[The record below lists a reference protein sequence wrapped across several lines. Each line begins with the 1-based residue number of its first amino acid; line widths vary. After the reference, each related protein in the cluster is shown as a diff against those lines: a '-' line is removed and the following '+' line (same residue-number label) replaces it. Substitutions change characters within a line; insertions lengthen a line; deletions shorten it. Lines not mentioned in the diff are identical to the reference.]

1 MNLNV
6 LNFSFNVWPSS
17 SFEETLLSFL
27 TGCLCTAGV
36 YSLNQSFFLPLH
48 PFPFFFPKLA
58 EIPFV
63 FSGTDNHLIKL
74 IFFQAEVA
82 ISAIKDG
89 ISEEILFNYVFPP
102 GLGKVLK
109 GK

>member
-1 MNLNV
+1 MEHNNGD
-6 LNFSFNVWPSS
+6 
-17 SFEETLLSFL
+17 ED
-27 TGCLCTAGV
+27 GGGDAGV

-58 EIPFV
+58 EIP
-63 FSGTDNHLIKL
+63 
-74 IFFQAEVA
+74 FFQAEVA